1 MPINVSIDSGR
12 IVVHSNGDQVVDL
25 PFDTI
30 YTDIPQHSFVDSTQ
44 PIALEPFV
52 VPSSFSLDELLTR
65 TLHLLSV
72 GSKSFF
78 VNKFDRS
85 ITGLIASQP
94 VSFSISLS
102 SRRADRSFSPS
113 PTSL

>member
-1 MPINVSIDSGR
+1 MSIDSGR

-94 VSFSISLS
+94 VSISISLS